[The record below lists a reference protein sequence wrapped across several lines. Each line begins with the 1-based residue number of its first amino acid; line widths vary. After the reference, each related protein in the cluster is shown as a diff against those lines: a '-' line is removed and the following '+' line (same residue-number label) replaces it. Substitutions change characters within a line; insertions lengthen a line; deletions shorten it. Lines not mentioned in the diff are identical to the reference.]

1 MTSGIFVGLS
11 TIDLIHSVDEFPPAN
26 TKAVARSQEV
36 FVGGPATNAAI
47 TFSLLGGKAT
57 VVTGVGRHPAAG
69 LVKDELRK
77 YSIDLVDLAVPQSE
91 LFPAISSVLGKSTR
105 SAQYCLSECNTHRYP
120 RYSSLIIP
128 CCERHRYCWLTGT

>member
-11 TIDLIHSVDEFPPAN
+11 TIDLIHTVDEFPPAN

-57 VVTGVGRHPAAG
+57 LVSVVGGNPVAH
-69 LVKDELRK
+69 LIKNELQK
-77 YSIDLVDLAVPQSE
+77 YAVDLVDLAPQSE
-91 LFPAISSVLGKSTR
+91 LLPTISSVWVNQRGQRNVVSVNATR
-105 SAQYCLSECNTHRYP
+105 TIP
-120 RYSSLIIP
+120 KPSS
-128 CCERHRYCWLTGT
+128 